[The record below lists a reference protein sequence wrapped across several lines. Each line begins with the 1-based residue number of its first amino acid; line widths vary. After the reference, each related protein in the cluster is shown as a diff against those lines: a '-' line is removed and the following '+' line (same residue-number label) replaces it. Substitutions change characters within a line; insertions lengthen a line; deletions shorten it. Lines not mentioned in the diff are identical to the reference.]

1 MSKLVTLSLKL
12 VERLEEMGLI
22 TEEAEEFVEDVE
34 DNLEDSL
41 QGFVRIAE
49 GLLASDF
56 GDLSVLENRER
67 FGQRISILGVKI
79 RRLQDDI
86 ENLGDLVEHVTGK
99 VLRD

>member
-1 MSKLVTLSLKL
+1 MSKLVTLSLRL
-12 VERLEEMGLI
+12 VERLEEMDLI

-34 DNLEDSL
+34 DNLEESL

-49 GLLASDF
+49 DLLASDF
-56 GDLSVLENRER
+56 GDLSVSENRER

-86 ENLGDLVEHVTGK
+86 ENLGDLVKYVTHTVVG
-99 VLRD
+99 D

>member
-12 VERLEEMGLI
+12 VERLEEMDLI

-41 QGFVRIAE
+41 EGFIRIAE
-49 GLLASDF
+49 SLLASDF
-56 GDLSVLENRER
+56 GDLSDSENMER
-67 FGQRISILGVKI
+67 FGQRTSILGVKI

>member
-1 MSKLVTLSLKL
+1 MSKLVTLSLRL

-41 QGFVRIAE
+41 EGFMRIAE

-56 GDLSVLENRER
+56 GDLSDSENMER
-67 FGQRISILGVKI
+67 FGERISILGVKI

-99 VLRD
+99 VLRE